1 MKQNKDTKMEPSW
14 KSDIAFIN
22 NLSPLTTNKI
32 IKFFLYQKQDVFAI
46 GQILIVELRP
56 FGTWMVFLEF
66 RNGFDLARW
75 TLLINSV
82 GNNPSW
88 HLFAASSAVKF
99 NPYMLESGSTYLHRV
114 LERDQQH

>member
-32 IKFFLYQKQDVFAI
+32 IQFFLYQKQDVYAI
-46 GQILIVELRP
+46 GHILIVELRP
-56 FGTWMVFLEF
+56 FGTRMVFLEF

-88 HLFAASSAVKF
+88 HLFEASSAVKF
-99 NPYMLESGSTYLHRV
+99 NPYMLESGRTYLHWA
-114 LERDQQH
+114 LERD

>member
-22 NLSPLTTNKI
+22 NLSALTTNKI
-32 IKFFLYQKQDVFAI
+32 IQYFLYQKRDLYAI
-46 GQILIVELRP
+46 GHILIVELRP

-75 TLLINSV
+75 TLLTNSV
-82 GNNPSW
+82 GNIPSW
-88 HLFAASSAVKF
+88 HLFEAYSAVEF
-99 NPYMLESGSTYLHRV
+99 NPYMLESSRTYLHRA
-114 LERDQQH
+114 LERDR

>member
-32 IKFFLYQKQDVFAI
+32 IQLFLYQKQDVYAI
-46 GQILIVELRP
+46 GHILIVELRP

-66 RNGFDLARW
+66 RNDE
-75 TLLINSV
+75 
-82 GNNPSW
+82 
-88 HLFAASSAVKF
+88 
-99 NPYMLESGSTYLHRV
+99 PYWSIQLEIILHGIYLKPPPP
-114 LERDQQH
+114 